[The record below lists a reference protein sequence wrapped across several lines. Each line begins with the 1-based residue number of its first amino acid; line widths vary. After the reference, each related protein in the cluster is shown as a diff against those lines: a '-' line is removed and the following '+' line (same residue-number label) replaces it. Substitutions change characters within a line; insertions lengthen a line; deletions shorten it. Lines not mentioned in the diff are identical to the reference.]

1 VLTSI
6 YQHRLLSTT
15 QVHAMHL
22 PGRTRRWA
30 EQVLAQLAKRGLT
43 AFVRPGRGGPRL
55 YYLTLTGSQAVELI
69 PTRVETRRKLITPEQ
84 AAGPLWRHTLAVND
98 TGIAF
103 MQAAHQRGDDFGAF
117 SWRHEIAHHTARH
130 ARGERL
136 ISDALLTYLA
146 HKPDGQLT
154 FHYRLLELDR
164 ATVPTDTLAAKLTRY
179 ADLYRHAPTNRGQ
192 TSGEPA
198 WQARYP
204 IFPDIICV
212 LAGQPRAVLLRRV
225 QTVLALCQ
233 NDDRL
238 QHTPQVRISLAL
250 LDDLQTHGPY
260 APIWR
265 RPENPAQTLDW
276 LGRTKEKVS
285 NGRENIDQDPPID
298 RGPSPSRREMTDER

>member
-1 VLTSI
+1 MRALKPAAPTLPGVATEVLGSI
-6 YQHRLLSTT
+6 YQHRLLTTT

-30 EQVLAQLAKRGLT
+30 EQVLAQLASRGLT

-55 YYLTLTGSQAVELI
+55 YFLTLTGAQAVEMI

-103 MQAAHQRGDDFGAF
+103 MHAARERGDDFGALA
-117 SWRHEIAHHTARH
+117 WRHEIAHHAPVAGH
-130 ARGERL
+130 ARGELL

-146 HKPDGQLT
+146 HGPDHELT

-164 ATVPTDTLAAKLTRY
+164 ATVPTDTLAAKLARY
-179 ADLYRHAPTNRGQ
+179 TDLYRHTPTNRGHP
-192 TSGEPA
+192 SDKPA

-212 LAGQPRAVLLRRV
+212 LAGQPRAVLTRRM
-225 QTVLALCQ
+225 QTVLALCRE
-233 NDDRL
+233 DPHL
-238 QHTPQVRISLAL
+238 QSTPQVRVSLAL
-250 LDDLQTHGPY
+250 LEDLQTDGPY
-260 APIWR
+260 APIWHQR
-265 RPENPAQTLDW
+265 RNPAQPVTW
-276 LGRTKEKVS
+276 LG
-285 NGRENIDQDPPID
+285 QPHA
-298 RGPSPSRREMTDER
+298 DER